1 MGLIVTC
8 LVTRAIALFPLS
20 DMTLS
25 SVVHALTKMN
35 AQFPSLRKMYS
46 DNGSNFRGANREISE
61 SIAAWDKTE
70 LHEKL
75 GDIGV
80 TWEFGPAASGHSG
93 GVWERLIGIVKR
105 SLKACIGNRTLNVDQ
120 FDTLVAGV
128 AGIVNRRPL
137 TPANNDLNNL
147 MVLSPAHFIYPY
159 EFVNSG
165 PSVLPPLS
173 QLGDHLRSSWTQTRE
188 VLDDFWRRWQ
198 SEYVETLLRRDK
210 WVTSGPTYK
219 IGDVVLIIEP
229 IQAREKWRLARITE
243 ITNSDGNH
251 PRRFTLRDSA
261 GNSFDRAMNGVV
273 HIELGET

>member
-1 MGLIVTC
+1 MGDLPSQRVKIAEPFAISGADVFGDFPVTHAGRGHRKRWVLIVTC
-8 LVTRAIALFPLS
+8 LVTRAITLFPLP

-35 AQFPSLRKMYS
+35 AQFPPLRKMYS
-46 DNGSNFRGANREISE
+46 NNGSNFRGANREISE

-70 LHEKL
+70 LSDKL

-105 SLKACIGNRTLNVDQ
+105 SLKACIGNKVVNIDQ
-120 FDTLVAGV
+120 FDTLV

-137 TPANNDLNNL
+137 TPANNDVNNL

-159 EFVNSG
+159 KFVNSV

-173 QLGDHLRSSWTQTRE
+173 QLGDHLRSSWTQTRDL
-188 VLDDFWRRWQ
+188 LDEFWRRWQ
-198 SEYVETLLRRDK
+198 TSPTRKMGDLR
-210 WVTSGPTYK
+210 S
-219 IGDVVLIIEP
+219 DV
-229 IQAREKWRLARITE
+229 QSW
-243 ITNSDGNH
+243 
-251 PRRFTLRDSA
+251 
-261 GNSFDRAMNGVV
+261 
-273 HIELGET
+273 